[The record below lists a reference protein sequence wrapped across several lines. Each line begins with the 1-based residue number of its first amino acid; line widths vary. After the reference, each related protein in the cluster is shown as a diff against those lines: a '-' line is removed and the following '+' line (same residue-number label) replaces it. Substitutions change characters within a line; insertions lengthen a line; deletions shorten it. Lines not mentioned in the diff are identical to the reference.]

1 MKHYKLRVARTFV
14 LVLGLLSN
22 SSWADVRSVFVQS
35 TLDYNAILITEVDVV
50 FVYSDE
56 VLAQIPETKA
66 AWYGNKRQLMESSGE
81 SIEVVNLFIPQG
93 FDSSMLSLPERR
105 GEAVK
110 VFVFGQHDVSS
121 RPPIDIS
128 EMENVL
134 VQINQFG
141 IAVSSRD

>member
-1 MKHYKLRVARTFV
+1 MKHYKLRIACTFV

-105 GEAVK
+105 SEAVK

-141 IAVSSRD
+141 IAVSSRN

>member
-1 MKHYKLRVARTFV
+1 MKHYKLRVARTCA

-81 SIEVVNLFIPQG
+81 NIEVVNLFIPQG